1 MAQSLGGNDNG
12 GSLQTLLHLLERG
25 IGSCLE
31 AVVAMT
37 PESLGALLDLAA
49 KAATVERL
57 ERQRVAELPGDA
69 ASAEVLANV
78 LSNTHV
84 QMVGD
89 VPLKALDN
97 GGTMAELNL
106 VLKKLS
112 PCEAGLVAHYLRD
125 RDNRLKTVVVNSKLS
140 LTEDMC
146 HAEMVDV
153 TEMEILSTEV
163 MLIAAVIFANATAIN
178 SLNLSNNNIG
188 PDGMATLA
196 NAISSMAAIRLL
208 NISVNKCFGNY
219 YRAKCAYC

>member
-12 GSLQTLLHLLERG
+12 GPLQTLLHLLERG

-49 KAATVERL
+49 KAATVEHL
-57 ERQRVAELPGDA
+57 GRQQVAELPGDA

-106 VLKKLS
+106 VLKELS

-125 RDNRLKTVVVNSKLS
+125 RDNRLKTVVVSSKLS
-140 LTEDMC
+140 LSEDMC
-146 HAEMVDV
+146 HAETV
-153 TEMEILSTEV
+153 T
-163 MLIAAVIFANATAIN
+163 
-178 SLNLSNNNIG
+178 
-188 PDGMATLA
+188 
-196 NAISSMAAIRLL
+196 
-208 NISVNKCFGNY
+208 
-219 YRAKCAYC
+219 